1 MAVWYIRITK
11 TLFVKHSRQV
21 KVFVSRIFGIIVEN
35 ALKLVIAFLFVSSH
49 STWSMGFS
57 AAPAL
62 VQALNSSNVG
72 ALYSQTCVASYTY
85 HSWNIC
91 GKFKNRRRRESY
103 RLQRRALGI
112 AEIKLF
118 HPKSDKFSHQVP
130 TCDNCDIKNGGK
142 RVKKVGQPWLTLT
155 LLIYIL
161 TVAIFACVSGQRTS
175 CLSLLILFFF
185 SLFPDE
191 D

>member
-1 MAVWYIRITK
+1 M
-11 TLFVKHSRQV
+11 FVEHSRLV
-21 KVFVSRIFGIIVEN
+21 KVFVSRIFGIIVED
-35 ALKLVIAFLFVSSH
+35 AHKLIIAFLFVSNH
-49 STWSMGFS
+49 STWSIGFS

-62 VQALNSSNVG
+62 VQALNSSNVE
-72 ALYSQTCVASYTY
+72 ALYSHTWVASYTY

-103 RLQRRALGI
+103 RFQRRALGR

-118 HPKSDKFSHQVP
+118 LPKSDKFSNQVP
-130 TCDNCDIKNGGK
+130 PCDNCDIKKGGK
-142 RVKKVGQPWLTLT
+142 TSEESWSTLANSDSAI
-155 LLIYIL
+155 LVCIL
-161 TVAIFACVSGQRTS
+161 TIAIFACVLGQRTS
-175 CLSLLILFFF
+175 CLFLSFFF